1 MFQREAHLFARKE
14 WAILATR
21 AANWHKR
28 CILFYPLPEIFE
40 TGRIFFHLDSE
51 QCSYFWISLSV
62 VLWPWLASGWVYSLR
77 RPIYCSFCPGT
88 VIFPICMCSNSSNQE
103 FSAPRSPRRISGLI
117 CFVFGWLDCLTFCWF
132 AIFLSLFIHCTDSFV
147 SWSNSWIA
155 IWTIQY
161 YCPFEGRF
169 YATMVFIG
177 EGALS
182 TCIM

>member
-28 CILFYPLPEIFE
+28 CVLFYPLPEIFE

-103 FSAPRSPRRISGLI
+103 FSAPRSPRGISGLI
-117 CFVFGWLDCLTFCWF
+117 CFVGLSNFLLVCDIFISFYSLHWLLC
-132 AIFLSLFIHCTDSFV
+132 FLV
-147 SWSNSWIA
+147 
-155 IWTIQY
+155 
-161 YCPFEGRF
+161 
-169 YATMVFIG
+169 
-177 EGALS
+177 
-182 TCIM
+182 